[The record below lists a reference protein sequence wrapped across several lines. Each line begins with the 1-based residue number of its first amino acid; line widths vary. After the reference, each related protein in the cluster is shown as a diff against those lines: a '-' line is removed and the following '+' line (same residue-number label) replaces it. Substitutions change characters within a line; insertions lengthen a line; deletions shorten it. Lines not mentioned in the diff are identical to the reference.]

1 MAIRGKIYTAGPF
14 TDEQVEEVTR
24 HFCNLLGQDVHLR
37 QDRDESL
44 LGGFVV
50 HIGGVAY
57 DASLKA
63 RLADLR
69 AHMLEEEE

>member
-14 TDEQVEEVTR
+14 TEDQVEQVTR
-24 HFCNLLGQDVHLR
+24 YFCNLLGQDVHLR
-37 QDRDESL
+37 QDVDSSL

-50 HIGGVAY
+50 HVGGVAY

-69 AHMLEEEE
+69 QHVLEDEE